1 MTNTQKPKEKL
12 QVWFDDP
19 NTPKN
24 AWETWTLK
32 QIEIDA
38 GVSTTSI
45 LKYLPKLVNTR
56 HPEITGYTAFTQA
69 RKKAGEKSRKK
80 GEPIS
85 DEDIVRI
92 QTLRLTKT
100 IHETCELTGY
110 SVTTVQRYSGKKSPK
125 RK

>member
-1 MTNTQKPKEKL
+1 MTNTQNPKEKL
-12 QVWFDDP
+12 QAWFENP
-19 NTPKN
+19 NTPAD

-32 QIEIDA
+32 DLEIGS

-45 LKYLPKLVNTR
+45 LKYLPELVKTR
-56 HPEITGYTAFTQA
+56 HPEITGYAAFKQA
-69 RKKAGEKSRKK
+69 RRKAGKKNRKK

-100 IHETCELTGY
+100 IHETVELTGY
-110 SVTTVQRYSGKKSPK
+110 SATTVQRYSGKSKK

>member
-1 MTNTQKPKEKL
+1 MANTQSPKEKL
-12 QVWFDDP
+12 QAWFDNP
-19 NTPKN
+19 NTAADAWKN
-24 AWETWTLK
+24 WTLK
-32 QIEIDA
+32 DIEIDS

-45 LKYLPKLVNTR
+45 LRYLPELVSTR
-56 HPEITGYTAFTQA
+56 HPEIKGYTDFKQS
-69 RKKAGEKSRKK
+69 RRKAGEKSRKK

-100 IHETCELTGY
+100 IHETVELTGY
-110 SVTTVQRYSGKKSPK
+110 SPTTVQRYSGKKSPK